1 MEEMEWLVEH
11 MLVVQKN
18 HEEDCLEIN
27 REYEM
32 KKKQRKIQEEKF
44 YREFYFSDN
53 EYYGQ
58 VDQMYSESYFADV
71 EMNNSSPGPKFRAKN
86 KPMSSKERL
95 RRAAKKQKE
104 EEIEANWITIGN
116 LHY

>member
-18 HEEDCLEIN
+18 HEEDCLEIT
-27 REYEM
+27 REYEEKRR
-32 KKKQRKIQEEKF
+32 KKMVKENDF
-44 YREFYFSDN
+44 YKSFHISKGGFQAQIGKMS
-53 EYYGQ
+53 
-58 VDQMYSESYFADV
+58 SESYFADV
-71 EMNNSSPGPKFRAKN
+71 EMNNSSPGPKFRAKT

-95 RRAAKKQKE
+95 RRALKKEKE

-116 LHY
+116 LPY